1 MAAATEPVTERPGW
15 KALAA
20 HCQQVRRLHLRKLFA
35 EDPERGERLTADA
48 MGIYLDYSAI
58 FEAGAC
64 EKCWECWA
72 RRPGAGCGVRRC

>member
-58 FEAGAC
+58 FGD
-64 EKCWECWA
+64 
-72 RRPGAGCGVRRC
+72 RDGVAAAMKRLRSAV

>member
-58 FEAGAC
+58 FEAS
-64 EKCWECWA
+64 
-72 RRPGAGCGVRRC
+72 RNSNPHYL